1 MRLFSSFFLRGIITH
16 YYYAIKKVLIATL
29 RAANILYGIQ
39 RRDNLG
45 VAYVQSMLKWVK
57 FSEGCTFYI
66 SNSYYSRLTPDFGR
80 NNCYWGYTRRVQ
92 LDRDILM
99 RIGSALR
106 ARRLQHGLTQ
116 RTLSQLSKID
126 RNYISDVERG
136 KRNPSILTLC
146 ELLHQLDTDIV
157 SFISSLKQ

>member
-1 MRLFSSFFLRGIITH
+1 
-16 YYYAIKKVLIATL
+16 
-29 RAANILYGIQ
+29 
-39 RRDNLG
+39 
-45 VAYVQSMLKWVK
+45 
-57 FSEGCTFYI
+57 
-66 SNSYYSRLTPDFGR
+66 
-80 NNCYWGYTRRVQ
+80 
-92 LDRDILM
+92 M

-106 ARRLQHGLTQ
+106 TRRLQHGLTQ
-116 RTLSQLSKID
+116 RDLSQLSKVD

>member
-1 MRLFSSFFLRGIITH
+1 MSQSSEHF
-16 YYYAIKKVLIATL
+16 
-29 RAANILYGIQ
+29 YGIH

-45 VAYVQSMLKWVK
+45 VAYVQPILTRAK
-57 FSEGCTFYI
+57 FREGCTFFT
-66 SNSYYSRLTPDFGR
+66 SNSYYSRPIPDFGR

-116 RTLSQLSKID
+116 RALGQLSKID
-126 RNYISDVERG
+126 RNYISEVERG

-146 ELLHQLDTDIV
+146 ELLHQLNTDIV